1 MAVMGNTLLV
11 ILLIGFMLFAV
22 ISLVRGIA
30 AFLQSSREDLNT
42 PGTGATPM
50 QLKQNKMMFN
60 RIMFQ
65 GLAILVVAL
74 LLLLNQ

>member
-1 MAVMGNTLLV
+1 MNTVLVVLLV
-11 ILLIGFMLFAV
+11 GFMILAV
-22 ISLVRGIA
+22 VSLVRGIV
-30 AFLQSSREDLNT
+30 AFLQSSKSDLET

-65 GLAILVVAL
+65 GLAIVVVAL
-74 LLLLNQ
+74 LLLFNN

>member
-1 MAVMGNTLLV
+1 MNTVLVVVLVIFVIMAVV
-11 ILLIGFMLFAV
+11 
-22 ISLVRGIA
+22 SLVRGIV
-30 AFLQSSREDLNT
+30 AFLQSTKSDLQT

-74 LLLLNQ
+74 LLLVNQ

>member
-1 MAVMGNTLLV
+1 MNTVLVVLLV
-11 ILLIGFMLFAV
+11 GFMILAV
-22 ISLVRGIA
+22 VSLVRGIV
-30 AFLQSSREDLNT
+30 AFLQSSKSDLET

>member
-1 MAVMGNTLLV
+1 MNTVLVVVLIIFVIMAVV
-11 ILLIGFMLFAV
+11 
-22 ISLVRGIA
+22 SLVRGIV
-30 AFLQSSREDLNT
+30 AFLQSTKSDLQT

>member
-1 MAVMGNTLLV
+1 MGNALLV
-11 ILLIGFMLFAV
+11 IILIGFMIMAV
-22 ISLVRGIA
+22 VSLIRGIV
-30 AFLQSSREDLNT
+30 AFLQSTKADLDT

-65 GLAILVVAL
+65 GLAIVVVAL
-74 LLLLNQ
+74 LLLFNR

>member
-1 MAVMGNTLLV
+1 MNTVLVVVLVIFVVMAVV
-11 ILLIGFMLFAV
+11 SLI
-22 ISLVRGIA
+22 RGIV
-30 AFLQSSREDLNT
+30 AFLQSTKSDLQT

-65 GLAILVVAL
+65 GAAVLVVAL
-74 LLLLNQ
+74 LLLMNR

>member
-1 MAVMGNTLLV
+1 MNTVLVVVLVIFVIMAVV
-11 ILLIGFMLFAV
+11 
-22 ISLVRGIA
+22 SLVRGIV
-30 AFLQSSREDLNT
+30 AFLQSTKSDLQT

-74 LLLLNQ
+74 LLLLNH

>member
-65 GLAILVVAL
+65 GAAILVVAL
-74 LLLLNQ
+74 LLLLNR

>member
-1 MAVMGNTLLV
+1 MGNALLV
-11 ILLIGFMLFAV
+11 ILLVGFMVMAV
-22 ISLVRGIA
+22 VSLVRGIA
-30 AFLQSSREDLNT
+30 AFLRSTRDDLET

-50 QLKQNKMMFN
+50 QLRQNKMMFN

-74 LLLLNQ
+74 LLLFNR

>member
-1 MAVMGNTLLV
+1 MGNALLV
-11 ILLIGFMLFAV
+11 ILLVGFMVMAV
-22 ISLVRGIA
+22 VSLVRGIA
-30 AFLQSSREDLNT
+30 AFLRSTRDDLET

-50 QLKQNKMMFN
+50 QLRQNKMMFN

-74 LLLLNQ
+74 LMLFNR